1 MTKKEMVYFLFGSI
15 VSADNSYYTE
25 NEKQDMINRFNIE
38 TKDLHLKEKIL
49 NWEYILEP
57 MQNKNH
63 KEKYIKLFRDA
74 QN

>member
-1 MTKKEMVYFLFGSI
+1 
-15 VSADNSYYTE
+15 
-25 NEKQDMINRFNIE
+25 MINRFNIE

-63 KEKYIKLFRDA
+63 REKYIKLFKDA